1 MRIARPDVVL
11 LMPCGFP
18 PERTLRE
25 LPDQRLPETWVVD
38 GPSYF
43 NRPGPR
49 VVRGIEVLAHVLHGV
64 GPAPDQG
71 EAVKLAPWT

>member
-1 MRIARPDVVL
+1 MHDARPDVVL

-18 PERTLRE
+18 PERTMRE
-25 LPDQRLPETWVVD
+25 LPDEPLPPTWVLD

-49 VVRGIEVLAHVLHGV
+49 VVRGVEVLAHVLHGI
-64 GPAPDQG
+64 G
-71 EAVKLAPWT
+71 EVTTQEATKLQSWT